1 MRYVLNHV
9 KKRDTRQLLSVVRME
24 IDYELVTLYDA
35 MQAKD
40 ERLIDETK
48 EKLKQLVE
56 KLHSLS
62 V

>member
-9 KKRDTRQLLSVVRME
+9 KKRDTRQLLSVVRLE

-35 MQAKD
+35 MKAKD
-40 ERLIDETK
+40 EKLIDETK

-62 V
+62 A